1 MSALIFYLVLVTAA
15 ASDQAS
21 TTQPSQPPEQQSI
34 RQKLSPTEL
43 SALLANAE
51 EGDSNA
57 QYALGKAYQN
67 GNGIS
72 LNDESAAKWYR
83 KAAEQGNGAAQ
94 NDLGIMYRLGQ
105 GVSRDKEEAVRW
117 YRKAAKQGNAQSM
130 FNLGVSY
137 YNGDG
142 VPSDPTAAYAW
153 FLLAKEAGNPAAE
166 DAVKR
171 SAEEGGRLGTP
182 EAIQLVAAMY
192 EKGDDLQRSYSEAA
206 KWYRKAAD
214 LSPQAAVSLA
224 SMLIDG
230 RGGPQDYG
238 QAMNICR
245 SAAKQRYAPAQYCV
259 GYLYQHGLGTQT
271 DPKEAAKWYGEAS
284 KGGHH
289 QAMLDLAEMYWKGEG
304 VVVNRSEAYY
314 FFFLAY
320 RRGIISAKTQAET
333 LWKEMNK
340 DDIKHIEKKLRDLR
354 LDPQKVFA
362 AMQAPS
368 TSDKANSSS
377 QP

>member
-1 MSALIFYLVLVTAA
+1 VSTLIFYLVLVVATA
-15 ASDQAS
+15 SSQAWA
-21 TTQPSQPPEQQSI
+21 TQQSQAPEQQSV
-34 RQKLSPTEL
+34 RPKLSPAEVSEL
-43 SALLANAE
+43 RANAE
-51 EGDSNA
+51 EGESAA

-67 GNGIS
+67 GNGVA
-72 LNDESAAKWYR
+72 LNDESAVKWYR
-83 KAAEQGNGAAQ
+83 KAAEQGNVAAQ

-105 GVSRDKEEAVRW
+105 GVNRDKEEAVRW
-117 YRKAAKQGNAQSM
+117 YRKAAKHGNAQSM

-142 VPSDPTAAYAW
+142 VPSDPTLAHAW
-153 FLLAKEAGNPAAE
+153 FLLAKEAGNPSAE

-182 EAIQLVAAMY
+182 EAIQLVAAMC

-206 KWYRKAAD
+206 KWYRRAAD

-230 RGGPQDYG
+230 RGVPQDYG

-245 SAAKQRYAPAQYCV
+245 SAAKQGYAPAQYCV

-284 KGGHH
+284 KGGQR
-289 QAMLDLAEMYWKGEG
+289 QALLDLAEMYWKGEG

-320 RRGIISAKTQAET
+320 RRGIPNAKTQAQV
-333 LWKEMNK
+333 LWKEMSK
-340 DDIKHIEKKLRDLR
+340 DDIKHVERKLRDLR

-368 TSDKANSSS
+368 TSDKPDGLS

>member
-1 MSALIFYLVLVTAA
+1 VSAFVIHLALLIVSVGQTA
-15 ASDQAS
+15 
-21 TTQPSQPPEQQSI
+21 TTQHSQLPEQTLL
-34 RQKLSPTEL
+34 RPKLSPIEVSQL
-43 SALLANAE
+43 RANAE
-51 EGDSNA
+51 KGDANA
-57 QYALGKAYQN
+57 EYALGKAYES
-67 GNGIS
+67 GNGVPQ
-72 LNDESAAKWYR
+72 NDETAITWYR
-83 KAAEQGNGAAQ
+83 KAADQGNAAAQ

-105 GVSRDKEEAVRW
+105 GVNRNKEEAVRW

-259 GYLYQHGLGTQT
+259 GYLYQHGMGTQT
-271 DPKEAAKWYGEAS
+271 DPKEAAKWFGEAS

-320 RRGIISAKTQAET
+320 RRGIISAKTQAQT

-368 TSDKANSSS
+368 SDKPNGSS